1 MVRRFTRNE
10 KIKITERAKTILIVL
25 LACSCLASGY
35 YVFDMY
41 RDLDAVRSFWQSS
54 DPVLTLDGQ
63 QTNQGSQNTL
73 KEFLK
78 LSEPELILIN
88 QPDAR
93 AEIPA
98 TDETFEEVSEV
109 INSVIKDAY
118 SMPGSEVAVTDIEEW
133 KAAVSADS
141 LYVRYA
147 GTRSTGFEAEFY
159 KVPQNALASVMDVY
173 EEVCL
178 VADVKN
184 SCVTAY
190 IPDKDYKNIAKLK
203 IKTNAAE
210 KIDLLISSV
219 DVNSKAFAYAFELNL
234 DDLLET
240 EGKTGPMLIVPTA
253 GKAVA
258 DIVVDVPRT
267 YKTGLNFIKT
277 TDFTMGLI
285 EVFGYNQNTVRQYVN
300 SDDVLIFVGETGTLS
315 VYPEGYIEYR
325 ALGTSEGVT
334 LDGQPGNGVYGAT
347 ASLVSMIDRINT
359 ISGVLPELNDST
371 LKISALSVSNG
382 QSQAIRMEFD
392 VYADG
397 CKVDFGDGPAIS
409 AVINGEVLT
418 ELKMQIKTVKKT
430 ETVTKLPAMLGEI
443 EKFVTTNTATKLVK
457 GAEAVYVFRQ
467 NGEKYS
473 AEWKIEKGN

>member
-1 MVRRFTRNE
+1 MRKLTRSE

-54 DPVLTLDGQ
+54 DPVLTPDGQ
-63 QTNQGSQNTL
+63 QTDQGSRNTL

-88 QPDAR
+88 KSDAR
-93 AEIPA
+93 DEIPA
-98 TDETFEEVSEV
+98 TDKAFAEVSEV

-118 SMPGSEVAVTDIEEW
+118 SIPASEITMADIEEW
-133 KAAVSADS
+133 KTAVGTDS

-147 GTRSTGFEAEFY
+147 GTRSTAFEGGFY
-159 KVPQNALASVMDVY
+159 KASQNALAAVVDVY

-184 SCVTAY
+184 GCVTAY

-203 IKTNAAE
+203 IKTNVAE
-210 KIDLLISSV
+210 KIDLLINSA
-219 DVNSKAFAYAFELNL
+219 DINSKTFVYAFELNL
-234 DDLLET
+234 DNRSEA
-240 EGKTGPMLIVPTA
+240 EGTTGPMLVVPA
-253 GKAVA
+253 AEKSVA

-285 EVFGYNQNTVRQYVN
+285 DVFGYNQNTVRQYVN

-347 ASLVSMIDRINT
+347 SSLISMIDRINT

-371 LKISALSVSNG
+371 LKISDLSVVNG
-382 QSQAIRMEFD
+382 QPQTMRTEFD
-392 VYADG
+392 FYVDG
-397 CKVDFGDGPAIS
+397 CKVDFGVGPAIT
-409 AVINGEVLT
+409 AIINNGVLT

-430 ETVTKLPAMLGEI
+430 ETVVNLPTILDEI
-443 EKFVTTNTATKLVK
+443 EKTITEKPDTKLVES
-457 GAEAVYVFRQ
+457 AEAVYVFRQ
-467 NGEKYS
+467 GGEKIS
-473 AEWKIEKGN
+473 AEWKIEKEN